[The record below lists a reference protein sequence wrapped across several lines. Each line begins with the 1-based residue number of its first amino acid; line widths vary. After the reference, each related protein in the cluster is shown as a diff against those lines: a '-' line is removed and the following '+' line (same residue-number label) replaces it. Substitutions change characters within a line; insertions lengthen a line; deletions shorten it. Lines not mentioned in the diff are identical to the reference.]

1 MLVARI
7 LLILVI
13 FSVAICLGAYLVK
26 GDKRYLRLIGQIV
39 KYAFLLLLA
48 WLTSLLAKHLSTRI
62 LTQMLAM
69 LAFWVTLS
77 PM

>member
-1 MLVARI
+1 MLIARI

-13 FSVAICLGAYLVK
+13 FFVAICLGAYLVK

-48 WLTSLLAKHLSTRI
+48 GAVVMAVARI
-62 LTQMLAM
+62 IL
-69 LAFWVTLS
+69 V
-77 PM
+77 

>member
-1 MLVARI
+1 MLIARI

-26 GDKRYLRLIGQIV
+26 GDKRYLKLIGQIV

-48 WLTSLLAKHLSTRI
+48 GAVVMAIACII
-62 LTQMLAM
+62 L
-69 LAFWVTLS
+69 V
-77 PM
+77 

>member
-1 MLVARI
+1 MLIARI

-48 WLTSLLAKHLSTRI
+48 GAVVMAVARI
-62 LTQMLAM
+62 IL
-69 LAFWVTLS
+69 V
-77 PM
+77 

>member
-1 MLVARI
+1 MLIARI

-26 GDKRYLRLIGQIV
+26 GDKRYLKLIGQIV

-48 WLTSLLAKHLSTRI
+48 GAVVMAIARI
-62 LTQMLAM
+62 IL
-69 LAFWVTLS
+69 V
-77 PM
+77 

>member
-1 MLVARI
+1 MLIARI

-26 GDKRYLRLIGQIV
+26 GDKRYLRLVGQIV

-48 WLTSLLAKHLSTRI
+48 GAVVMAIARI
-62 LTQMLAM
+62 IL
-69 LAFWVTLS
+69 V
-77 PM
+77 

>member
-1 MLVARI
+1 MLIARI
-7 LLILVI
+7 LLISVI

-48 WLTSLLAKHLSTRI
+48 GAVVMAIARI
-62 LTQMLAM
+62 IL
-69 LAFWVTLS
+69 V
-77 PM
+77 

>member
-1 MLVARI
+1 MLFARI

-26 GDKRYLRLIGQIV
+26 GDKRYLRLVGQIV

-48 WLTSLLAKHLSTRI
+48 GAVVMVIARI
-62 LTQMLAM
+62 VL
-69 LAFWVTLS
+69 V
-77 PM
+77 

>member
-1 MLVARI
+1 MLIARI

-13 FSVAICLGAYLVK
+13 FFVAICLGAYLVK

-48 WLTSLLAKHLSTRI
+48 GAVVMAIARIILL
-62 LTQMLAM
+62 
-69 LAFWVTLS
+69 
-77 PM
+77 

>member
-26 GDKRYLRLIGQIV
+26 GDKRYLRLVGQIV

-48 WLTSLLAKHLSTRI
+48 GAVVMAIARI
-62 LTQMLAM
+62 IL
-69 LAFWVTLS
+69 V
-77 PM
+77 

>member
-1 MLVARI
+1 MLIARI

-48 WLTSLLAKHLSTRI
+48 GAVVMAIARI
-62 LTQMLAM
+62 VL
-69 LAFWVTLS
+69 V
-77 PM
+77 

>member
-1 MLVARI
+1 MLIARI

-26 GDKRYLRLIGQIV
+26 GDKRYLKLIGQIV

-48 WLTSLLAKHLSTRI
+48 GAVVMAIARIILL
-62 LTQMLAM
+62 
-69 LAFWVTLS
+69 
-77 PM
+77 

>member
-1 MLVARI
+1 MLIARI

-26 GDKRYLRLIGQIV
+26 GDKRYLRLVGQIV

-48 WLTSLLAKHLSTRI
+48 GAVVMAIARIILL
-62 LTQMLAM
+62 
-69 LAFWVTLS
+69 
-77 PM
+77 

>member
-1 MLVARI
+1 MLIARI

-26 GDKRYLRLIGQIV
+26 GDKRYLALIGQIV

-48 WLTSLLAKHLSTRI
+48 GAVVMAIARIILL
-62 LTQMLAM
+62 
-69 LAFWVTLS
+69 
-77 PM
+77 

>member
-1 MLVARI
+1 MLIARI

-13 FSVAICLGAYLVK
+13 FSVAICLGAYLLK

-48 WLTSLLAKHLSTRI
+48 GAVVMAIARI
-62 LTQMLAM
+62 IL
-69 LAFWVTLS
+69 
-77 PM
+77 

>member
-1 MLVARI
+1 MLFARI

-26 GDKRYLRLIGQIV
+26 GDKRYLRLVGQIV

-48 WLTSLLAKHLSTRI
+48 GAVVMAIARI
-62 LTQMLAM
+62 VL
-69 LAFWVTLS
+69 V
-77 PM
+77 

>member
-1 MLVARI
+1 MLIARI

-26 GDKRYLRLIGQIV
+26 GDTRYLRLVGQIV

-48 WLTSLLAKHLSTRI
+48 GAVVMAIARIILL
-62 LTQMLAM
+62 
-69 LAFWVTLS
+69 
-77 PM
+77 

>member
-1 MLVARI
+1 MLIARI

-48 WLTSLLAKHLSTRI
+48 GAVVMAIARI
-62 LTQMLAM
+62 IL
-69 LAFWVTLS
+69 V
-77 PM
+77 

>member
-1 MLVARI
+1 MLIARI

-13 FSVAICLGAYLVK
+13 FSVAICLGAYLLK

-48 WLTSLLAKHLSTRI
+48 GAVVMAIARI
-62 LTQMLAM
+62 IL
-69 LAFWVTLS
+69 V
-77 PM
+77 

>member
-1 MLVARI
+1 MLIARI

-26 GDKRYLRLIGQIV
+26 GDKRYLRLVGQIV

-48 WLTSLLAKHLSTRI
+48 GAVVMVIARI
-62 LTQMLAM
+62 VL
-69 LAFWVTLS
+69 V
-77 PM
+77 